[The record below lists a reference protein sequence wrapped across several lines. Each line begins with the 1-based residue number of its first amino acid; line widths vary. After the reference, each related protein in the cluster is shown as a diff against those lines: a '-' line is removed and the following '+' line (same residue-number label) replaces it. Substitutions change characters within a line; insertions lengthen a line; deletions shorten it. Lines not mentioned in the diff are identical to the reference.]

1 MSLPAS
7 SLPHVRCW
15 QNSALAVALVALGFG
30 LFASHEVTVEGY
42 ALNDLMTFFGWINA
56 LDQRRVP
63 SVDFQSPVGALGY
76 ILPWLG
82 SQISG
87 QFAGA
92 MESAGVLVAAMLL
105 ALGCVAL
112 RGRASAPVA
121 ALFLIAVF
129 GLSCV
134 PWNPGDGAGV
144 ISHVGFYNRWGWA
157 ALALLMLVGCSGQE
171 QVDRP
176 WQADAVVVAFVLSFL
191 FFLKITYFLWAF
203 AFVVGFGLLLRRFS
217 KAASAGL
224 AAFLCIVL
232 AAQTTAGYVL
242 PYLKQV
248 GDSVQATGLVWS
260 DVLRINLPPILP
272 LGVVAVC
279 ACALTAR
286 RKSALQD
293 AAMPLFGLA
302 ACVLLAT
309 QNAPSACAFALAPAF
324 VQASTLALDAK
335 GRWSSLS
342 PRVMSATV
350 LGLMLAFLLPQF
362 VVQTAATGFHVNIA
376 HLGGTGF
383 DAGPYRSVDLPK
395 VGELHTMSRPNI
407 GYAQTLSRGVA
418 LLGDVQPP
426 CSTVAAL
433 DFAQAFAPLVDLPP
447 SRSFFWSVH
456 VGRSVNRATVPTAQT
471 VFADV
476 DCVMQPK
483 HPYDAKS
490 TAFLLEVYGEHLG
503 QAFQVQAEN
512 ADWLLLRKRDQ
523 QPR

>member
-1 MSLPAS
+1 MA
-7 SLPHVRCW
+7 
-15 QNSALAVALVALGFG
+15 AALVALGYA
-30 LFASHEVTVEGY
+30 LFASHGATVEGY

-82 SQISG
+82 SQIAG

-105 ALGCVAL
+105 ALGCIAL

-157 ALALLMLVGCSGQE
+157 ALAVLMLVGCSGQE

-203 AFVVGFGLLLRRFS
+203 AFVVGFGLLLQRFS

-248 GDSVQATGLVWS
+248 GGSVQATGLVWS
-260 DVLRINLPPILP
+260 DVLLINLPPILP
-272 LGVVAVC
+272 LGTIVAC

-302 ACVLLAT
+302 ASVLLAT

-324 VQASTLALDAK
+324 IQASILASTPT
-335 GRWSSLS
+335 RWSSLS
-342 PRVMSATV
+342 PRVMSAIV
-350 LGLMLAFLLPQF
+350 LGLMSAFLLPQF
-362 VVQTAATGFHVNIA
+362 VVQTVAAGFHVNVT
-376 HLGGTGF
+376 HFGGNGF
-383 DAGPYRSVDLPK
+383 GAGPYRSVDLPR
-395 VGELHTMSRPNI
+395 VGELHTMSQPNI
-407 GYAQTLSRGVA
+407 DYAHTLSRGVA

-433 DFAQAFAPLVDLPP
+433 DFAQAFAPLARLPP

-456 VGRSVNRATVPTAQT
+456 VGRSVNRATAPTAQAI
-471 VFADV
+471 FADV

-490 TAFLLEVYGEHLG
+490 TAFLLEIYGEHLG
-503 QAFQVQAEN
+503 QGFQGQAEN